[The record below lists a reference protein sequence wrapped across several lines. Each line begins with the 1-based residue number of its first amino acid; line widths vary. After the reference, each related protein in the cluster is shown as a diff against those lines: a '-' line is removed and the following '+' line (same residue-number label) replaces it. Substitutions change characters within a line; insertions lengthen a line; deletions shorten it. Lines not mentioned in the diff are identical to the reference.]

1 MTDQLEGQV
10 SLFDQDMPF
19 GRMSKEHSQATKEQ
33 TSKKSSRSSSGSQ
46 SRKAPTCLCL
56 KTASGLMQG
65 AYTMSWDVG
74 ALLGDYT
81 MHSFGESPREEN
93 VSRLSQILEDSAP
106 RKYFLSPKA
115 CDGILRRAEKRKK
128 ELPPELKAALLAQ
141 SASKNEPEN
150 QGGARDC

>member
-10 SLFDQDMPF
+10 SLFDPDMPF
-19 GRMSKEHSQATKEQ
+19 GKTYKEHSQAIKEQ

-56 KTASGLMQG
+56 RGGAGHTQG

-81 MHSFGESPREEN
+81 THSFGESPREEN

-106 RKYFLSPKA
+106 QKYFLSARA
-115 CDGILRRAEKRKK
+115 CDGILRRAAKRKK
-128 ELPPELKAALLAQ
+128 ELPPELKAALLVQ
-141 SASKNEPEN
+141 SALKNEPEN
-150 QGGARDC
+150 QGGARDY